1 MTIKITRLLIST
13 AFLFA
18 VTACGQ
24 KGPLYIP
31 NKSGLAAAANVEPAI
46 TPVTAVRKKYTE
58 DEYI

>member
-1 MTIKITRLLIST
+1 MIMKITRLFIST

-31 NKSGLAAAANVEPAI
+31 NKSGLTAAANVEPA
-46 TPVTAVRKKYTE
+46 TAQLTAAR
-58 DEYI
+58 